1 MILLILAA
9 GKGSRLPKKNRD
21 KPKCLVKIKSKSLI
35 QYNIPFFNHFQKK
48 IIITGYKKKYLKD
61 FIKKNNFKE
70 IYNKNY
76 SKTNMVYSMNLAK
89 KYIKEDTVIV
99 YGDVIFSK
107 KIWKILNGK
116 GNIIPGNKNWF
127 KNWIGRMGLRKTL
140 NDAENFQQN
149 KGKLSSIGEKI
160 NYNKLP
166 ALQFMGLIKITPK
179 TFNKLSNL
187 FKKNKNHN
195 LDFTS
200 LINLSIKKIKIKYK
214 IKSYSGLW
222 LEIDSPQ
229 DIKYAKKVLK

>member
-1 MILLILAA
+1 
-9 GKGSRLPKKNRD
+9 
-21 KPKCLVKIKSKSLI
+21 
-35 QYNIPFFNHFQKK
+35 
-48 IIITGYKKKYLKD
+48 
-61 FIKKNNFKE
+61 
-70 IYNKNY
+70 
-76 SKTNMVYSMNLAK
+76 
-89 KYIKEDTVIV
+89 
-99 YGDVIFSK
+99 
-107 KIWKILNGK
+107 
-116 GNIIPGNKNWF
+116 
-127 KNWIGRMGLRKTL
+127 MGLRKTL

-187 FKKNKNHN
+187 FKKNKNLN

-200 LINLSIKKIKIKYK
+200 LINFSIKKIKIKYK

>member
-9 GKGSRLPKKNRD
+9 GKGSRLPKKHRD

-35 QYNIPFFNHFQKK
+35 QYNLPFFNHFQKK

-107 KIWKILNGK
+107 KILKILNEK
-116 GNIIPGNKNWF
+116 GNIIPGNKNWL

-166 ALQFMGLIKITPK
+166 DLQFMGLIKITPK
-179 TFNKLSNL
+179 TFNNLSNL
-187 FKKNKNHN
+187 FKKNKNLN

-222 LEIDSPQ
+222 LEIDSLQ

>member
-1 MILLILAA
+1 
-9 GKGSRLPKKNRD
+9 
-21 KPKCLVKIKSKSLI
+21 
-35 QYNIPFFNHFQKK
+35 
-48 IIITGYKKKYLKD
+48 
-61 FIKKNNFKE
+61 
-70 IYNKNY
+70 
-76 SKTNMVYSMNLAK
+76 
-89 KYIKEDTVIV
+89 
-99 YGDVIFSK
+99 VIFSK
-107 KIWKILNGK
+107 KILKILNEK
-116 GNIIPGNKNWF
+116 GNIIPGNKNWL

-166 ALQFMGLIKITPK
+166 DLQFMGLIKITPK
-179 TFNKLSNL
+179 TFNNLSNL
-187 FKKNKNHN
+187 FKKNKNLN

-222 LEIDSPQ
+222 LEIDSLQ